1 MQSEDTQK
9 YWFGFVENY
18 FTSSR
23 ENKSIASNF
32 LLFFLEKS
40 PETDCSLFEKIIQF
54 LSLDVLGAFGVQE
67 KVFNFNFSIFFTHK
81 RENPRDVP
89 LWLL

>member
-23 ENKSIASNF
+23 ENKSNVFNF
-32 LLFFLEKS
+32 LLFFFEKS
-40 PETDCSLFEKIIQF
+40 SETGCSIFEKIIQF
-54 LSLDVLGAFGVQE
+54 LSLDVLGAFVAQDQ
-67 KVFNFNFSIFFTHK
+67 VFNLNFSIFFTHK